1 MLQNDMYKVYQTAL
15 NLERTIIDDAE
26 KKAEKLISEAQAAEK
41 EAISSAAESARLD
54 AEQYEHRQRAK
65 ILAEYS
71 NMVTEHTANCRTQL
85 LKKREEIQN
94 AVFDRLRKK
103 IIEFTASDEYAEFLK
118 RTLLSLE
125 NGELSGKSDGIEII
139 ISKNPADKTAA
150 LGSFS
155 PRVLT
160 LDMLVVMRV
169 FALDEKQLA
178 YASAVNDFL
187 SHNKCRSTAADL
199 TYHQHFAGFPLYAH
213 HLLTLT
219 HIQRHRLF
227 TQYMLAGTQKRRGH
241 FKMKL
246 IGGYNNNR
254 IDII

>member
-15 NLERTIIDDAE
+15 NLERTVIDDAE

-41 EAISSAAESARLD
+41 EAISAAAESARLD

-118 RTLLSLE
+118 RTLLSLK

-150 LGSFS
+150 LEIFS
-155 PRVLT
+155 KAEIKVSDDIRLGGFIVRDIENGVMYDLT
-160 LDMLVVMRV
+160 LDSSFDLKKSD
-169 FALDEKQLA
+169 FP
-178 YASAVNDFL
+178 AVSGLKISD
-187 SHNKCRSTAADL
+187 
-199 TYHQHFAGFPLYAH
+199 
-213 HLLTLT
+213 
-219 HIQRHRLF
+219 
-227 TQYMLAGTQKRRGH
+227 
-241 FKMKL
+241 
-246 IGGYNNNR
+246 
-254 IDII
+254 